1 MSTTCTLSFHMGT
14 RFNEK
19 HNNRTIPV
27 PHANAEYEKEHNWYS
42 PDNMSLEQAYEILF
56 SESFNAY
63 NSTVRKDRRC
73 NTSYLGKLQAIQQKE
88 QEKIAE
94 LRHSGASASEIRKH
108 KKAVKPAYELI
119 IGFGNMRDNPEFC
132 MGGDMQETAKE
143 ILQEYISR
151 LKKECPFI
159 YVYNYATHTGENG
172 CIHGHANLIFWAECS
187 RGQKR
192 QASLTKAL
200 SAMGY
205 KSDKEKG
212 ADGKRLN
219 AITKWEMEQ
228 REILTKMCAE
238 KGITIK
244 AGKHSQVHLT
254 TEEFQAQR
262 DSEFVSEQAGQ
273 LLAEQD
279 RFIDYVVHSDSAIA
293 YMEHLENEEL
303 RQTVSQLEAVKQRSD
318 QLIADAWTE
327 FNSATSLYFQE
338 YRDKKKSLYE
348 EIHRARQGAK
358 DSRKYLTAILNDI
371 AYGND
376 FFIVKLFKLVF
387 AMFVAVESA
396 TREREVKRLQEKN
409 QQIKAL
415 AKNIVSESQTV
426 GEHLR
431 NKDIENIEMILR
443 EYEQLL
449 QNSLITI
456 NSDHHSLANDRADKN
471 TYEEIL

>member
-1 MSTTCTLSFHMGT
+1 MSTTCTLSFHMGS

-56 SESFNAY
+56 SESFNSY

-108 KKAVKPAYELI
+108 RKAVKPAYELI

-132 MGGDMQETAKE
+132 MGGDMQEIAKE
-143 ILQEYISR
+143 ILQEYISQ

-172 CIHGHANLIFWAECS
+172 SIHGHANLIFWAECS

-205 KSDKEKG
+205 ESDKEKG

-262 DSEFVSEQAGQ
+262 DSDFVSEQAGQ

-279 RFIDYVVHSDSAIA
+279 KFIDYVVHSDSAVA

-303 RQTVSQLEAVKQRSD
+303 RQTISELESFKQRSD

-371 AYGND
+371 AYSND
-376 FFIVKLFKLVF
+376 FFIIKLFKLVF

-443 EYEQLL
+443 DYEQLL
-449 QNSLITI
+449 ENSLITI
-456 NSDHHSLANDRADKN
+456 NSDHQSLANDRADKN

>member
-1 MSTTCTLSFHMGT
+1 
-14 RFNEK
+14 
-19 HNNRTIPV
+19 
-27 PHANAEYEKEHNWYS
+27 
-42 PDNMSLEQAYEILF
+42 
-56 SESFNAY
+56 
-63 NSTVRKDRRC
+63 
-73 NTSYLGKLQAIQQKE
+73 
-88 QEKIAE
+88 
-94 LRHSGASASEIRKH
+94 
-108 KKAVKPAYELI
+108 
-119 IGFGNMRDNPEFC
+119 
-132 MGGDMQETAKE
+132 
-143 ILQEYISR
+143 
-151 LKKECPFI
+151 
-159 YVYNYATHTGENG
+159 
-172 CIHGHANLIFWAECS
+172 
-187 RGQKR
+187 
-192 QASLTKAL
+192 
-200 SAMGY
+200 MGY

-254 TEEFQAQR
+254 TEEFQAKR

-273 LLAEQD
+273 LLSEQD
-279 RFIDYVVHSDSAIA
+279 RFIDYVAHSGSAVA

-303 RQTVSQLEAVKQRSD
+303 RQTVSELEAVKQRSD
-318 QLIADAWTE
+318 QLIDAWTE
-327 FNSATSLYFQE
+327 FNSSTSLYFQE
-338 YRDKKKSLYE
+338 YRKKKKSLYE

-371 AYGND
+371 AYSND
-376 FFIVKLFKLVF
+376 LFVIKLFKLVF

-396 TREREVKRLQEKN
+396 SREREVKRLQEKN

-415 AKNIVSESQTV
+415 TKNIVSESQTV

-431 NKDIENIEMILR
+431 SKDIDNIERILS

-456 NSDHHSLANDRADKN
+456 NSDHHSFANSRTEKN

>member
-1 MSTTCTLSFHMGT
+1 MGTTCTLSFHMGS

-27 PHANAEYEKEHNWYS
+27 PHANSEYEKEHNWYS

-56 SESFNAY
+56 LESFNSY
-63 NSTVRKDRRC
+63 NSSIRKDRQH
-73 NTSYLGKLQAIQQKE
+73 TSYLSKLQTAQQKE

-108 KKAVKPAYELI
+108 RKAVKPAYELI

-132 MGGDMQETAKE
+132 MGGSMQETANE

-151 LKKECPFI
+151 LKKDCPFI

-172 CIHGHANLIFWAECS
+172 CIHLHANMVFWAECT

-205 KSDKEKG
+205 ESDKEKG
-212 ADGKRLN
+212 ANGKRLN

-238 KGITIK
+238 RGITIK

-273 LLAEQD
+273 LLSEQD
-279 RFIDYVVHSDSAIA
+279 KFIDYVVHSDSAVA

-303 RQTVSQLEAVKQRSD
+303 RQTVSELEAVKQRSD
-318 QLIADAWTE
+318 QLIADAWKE

-358 DSRKYLTAILNDI
+358 DSRKYLNAILNDI
-371 AYGND
+371 AYSND
-376 FFIVKLFKLVF
+376 FFIIKLFKLVF
-387 AMFVAVESA
+387 AMFVAIESA
-396 TREREVKRLQEKN
+396 TREQEVKRLQEKN

-431 NKDIENIEMILR
+431 NKDIENIERILS
-443 EYEQLL
+443 EYEHLL
-449 QNSLITI
+449 QDSLVVI
-456 NSDHHSLANDRADKN
+456 NSQYHTPKIDQKS
-471 TYEEIL
+471 YEEIK

>member
-1 MSTTCTLSFHMGT
+1 
-14 RFNEK
+14 
-19 HNNRTIPV
+19 
-27 PHANAEYEKEHNWYS
+27 
-42 PDNMSLEQAYEILF
+42 
-56 SESFNAY
+56 
-63 NSTVRKDRRC
+63 
-73 NTSYLGKLQAIQQKE
+73 
-88 QEKIAE
+88 
-94 LRHSGASASEIRKH
+94 
-108 KKAVKPAYELI
+108 
-119 IGFGNMRDNPEFC
+119 
-132 MGGDMQETAKE
+132 
-143 ILQEYISR
+143 
-151 LKKECPFI
+151 
-159 YVYNYATHTGENG
+159 
-172 CIHGHANLIFWAECS
+172 
-187 RGQKR
+187 
-192 QASLTKAL
+192 
-200 SAMGY
+200 MGY
-205 KSDKEKG
+205 ESDKEKG
-212 ADGKRLN
+212 VDGKRLN
-219 AITKWEMEQ
+219 AITKWEIEQ

-238 KGITIK
+238 RGITIK

-273 LLAEQD
+273 LLSEQD
-279 RFIDYVVHSDSAIA
+279 KFIDYVAHSGSAVA

-303 RQTVSQLEAVKQRSD
+303 RQTVSELEVVKQRSD

-327 FNSATSLYFQE
+327 FNSSTSLYFQE
-338 YRDKKKSLYE
+338 YREKKKSLYE

-371 AYGND
+371 AYSND
-376 FFIVKLFKLVF
+376 LFVIKLFKLVF

-396 TREREVKRLQEKN
+396 SREREVKRLQEKN

-431 NKDIENIEMILR
+431 SKDIDNIERILS

-456 NSDHHSLANDRADKN
+456 NSDHHSFANSRTEKN

>member
-1 MSTTCTLSFHMGT
+1 MSTTCTLSFHMGS

-27 PHANAEYEKEHNWYS
+27 PHANTEYEKEHNWYS
-42 PDNMSLEQAYEILF
+42 PDNMSLEQAYEF
-56 SESFNAY
+56 FTESFNAY
-63 NSTVRKDRRC
+63 NATVRKDRRC
-73 NTSYLGKLQAIQQKE
+73 NTSYLEKLQTAQQKE

-108 KKAVKPAYELI
+108 RKAVKPAYELI
-119 IGFGNMRDNPEFC
+119 IGLGNMRDNPEFC
-132 MGGDMQETAKE
+132 MGGSMQETANE
-143 ILQEYISR
+143 ILQEYI
-151 LKKECPFI
+151 KQFQKENPN
-159 YVYNYATHTGENG
+159 VLLYNASIHTGEHG
-172 CIHGHANLIFWAECS
+172 TIHLHADIIFWAECS
-187 RGQKR
+187 RGQKK

-205 KSDKEKG
+205 ESDKEKG

-228 REILTKMCAE
+228 REILKKLCAE
-238 KGITIK
+238 RGITIK

-279 RFIDYVVHSDSAIA
+279 KFIDYVVHSGSAVA

-303 RQTVSQLEAVKQRSD
+303 RQTVSELEAVKQRSD
-318 QLIADAWTE
+318 QLIADAWSE

-358 DSRKYLTAILNDI
+358 NSRKYLTAILNDI
-371 AYGND
+371 AYSND
-376 FFIVKLFKLVF
+376 FFIIKLFKLVF

-396 TREREVKRLQEKN
+396 SREREVKRLQEKN

-426 GEHLR
+426 GEYLR
-431 NKDIENIEMILR
+431 SKDIENIERILS

-449 QNSLITI
+449 QNSLIVI
-456 NSDHHSLANDRADKN
+456 NSNHHSIANNKSEKN

>member
-1 MSTTCTLSFHMGT
+1 MSTTCTLSFHMGS

-56 SESFNAY
+56 SESFNSY
-63 NSTVRKDRRC
+63 NTTVRKDRRC

-119 IGFGNMRDNPEFC
+119 VGLGSKRENLEFC

-143 ILQEYISR
+143 ILLKYIEDFR
-151 LKKECPFI
+151 TKNPNVFL
-159 YVYNYATHTGENG
+159 YNASIHTGEAG
-172 CIHGHANLIFWAECS
+172 AIHLHADIIFWSECS

-205 KSDKEKG
+205 ESDKEKG

-228 REILTKMCAE
+228 REILKKLCAE
-238 KGITIK
+238 RGITIK
-244 AGKHSQVHLT
+244 AGKHSQVHLS

-279 RFIDYVVHSDSAIA
+279 KFIDYVVHSDSAVA

-303 RQTVSQLEAVKQRSD
+303 RQTVSELEAVKQKSD

-371 AYGND
+371 AYSND
-376 FFIVKLFKLVF
+376 FFIIKLFKLVF
-387 AMFVAVESA
+387 AMFVAIESA
-396 TREREVKRLQEKN
+396 TREREVQRLQEKN

-415 AKNIVSESQTV
+415 AKNIISESQTV

-431 NKDIENIEMILR
+431 NKDIENIERILS
-443 EYEQLL
+443 EYEHLL
-449 QNSLITI
+449 QDSLVVI
-456 NSDHHSLANDRADKN
+456 NSQYRSPKIDQKS
-471 TYEEIL
+471 YEEI

>member
-1 MSTTCTLSFHMGT
+1 MSTTCTLSFHMGS

-27 PHANAEYEKEHNWYS
+27 PHANTEYEKEHNWYS

-56 SESFNAY
+56 SESFNSY
-63 NSTVRKDRRC
+63 NSSIRKDRQH
-73 NTSYLGKLQAIQQKE
+73 TSYLSKLQTAQQKE

-108 KKAVKPAYELI
+108 RKAVKPAYELI

-132 MGGDMQETAKE
+132 MGGSMQETANE
-143 ILQEYISR
+143 ILQEYILR

-172 CIHGHANLIFWAECS
+172 CIHLHANMVFWAECT

-205 KSDKEKG
+205 ESDKEKG
-212 ADGKRLN
+212 ANGKRLN

-238 KGITIK
+238 RGITIK

-273 LLAEQD
+273 LLSEQD
-279 RFIDYVVHSDSAIA
+279 KFIIICSGSSSICAGITKEYFP
-293 YMEHLENEEL
+293 
-303 RQTVSQLEAVKQRSD
+303 VKIS
-318 QLIADAWTE
+318 
-327 FNSATSLYFQE
+327 
-338 YRDKKKSLYE
+338 
-348 EIHRARQGAK
+348 
-358 DSRKYLTAILNDI
+358 SR
-371 AYGND
+371 
-376 FFIVKLFKLVF
+376 
-387 AMFVAVESA
+387 
-396 TREREVKRLQEKN
+396 
-409 QQIKAL
+409 
-415 AKNIVSESQTV
+415 
-426 GEHLR
+426 
-431 NKDIENIEMILR
+431 
-443 EYEQLL
+443 
-449 QNSLITI
+449 
-456 NSDHHSLANDRADKN
+456 
-471 TYEEIL
+471 

>member
-1 MSTTCTLSFHMGT
+1 MLVSP
-14 RFNEK
+14 R
-19 HNNRTIPV
+19 NR
-27 PHANAEYEKEHNWYS
+27 PH
-42 PDNMSLEQAYEILF
+42 PQ
-56 SESFNAY
+56 
-63 NSTVRKDRRC
+63 
-73 NTSYLGKLQAIQQKE
+73 
-88 QEKIAE
+88 
-94 LRHSGASASEIRKH
+94 
-108 KKAVKPAYELI
+108 
-119 IGFGNMRDNPEFC
+119 
-132 MGGDMQETAKE
+132 
-143 ILQEYISR
+143 
-151 LKKECPFI
+151 
-159 YVYNYATHTGENG
+159 
-172 CIHGHANLIFWAECS
+172 CS
-187 RGQKR
+187 RGQKK

-205 KSDKEKG
+205 ESDKEKG
-212 ADGKRLN
+212 VDGKRLN
-219 AITKWEMEQ
+219 AITKWEIEQ

-238 KGITIK
+238 RGITIK

-273 LLAEQD
+273 LLSEQD
-279 RFIDYVVHSDSAIA
+279 KFIDYVAHSGSAVA

-303 RQTVSQLEAVKQRSD
+303 RQTVSELEAVKQRSD

-327 FNSATSLYFQE
+327 FNSSTSLYFQE
-338 YRDKKKSLYE
+338 YREKKKSLYE

-371 AYGND
+371 AYSND
-376 FFIVKLFKLVF
+376 LFVIKLFKLVF

-396 TREREVKRLQEKN
+396 SREREVKRLQEKN

-431 NKDIENIEMILR
+431 SKDIDNIERILS

-456 NSDHHSLANDRADKN
+456 NSDHHSFANSRTEKN

>member
-1 MSTTCTLSFHMGT
+1 MSTTCTLSFHMGS

-42 PDNMSLEQAYEILF
+42 PDNMSLSEAYDLLF

-63 NSTVRKDRRC
+63 NATVRKDRKC
-73 NTSYLGKLQAIQQKE
+73 NTSYLGKLQTAQQKE

-143 ILQEYISR
+143 ILQEYLSR

-205 KSDKEKG
+205 ESDKEKG

-238 KGITIK
+238 RGITIK

-254 TEEFQAQR
+254 TEDFQAQR

-273 LLAEQD
+273 LLSEQD
-279 RFIDYVVHSDSAIA
+279 KFIIICSGSSSICAGITKEYFP
-293 YMEHLENEEL
+293 
-303 RQTVSQLEAVKQRSD
+303 VKIS
-318 QLIADAWTE
+318 
-327 FNSATSLYFQE
+327 
-338 YRDKKKSLYE
+338 
-348 EIHRARQGAK
+348 
-358 DSRKYLTAILNDI
+358 SR
-371 AYGND
+371 
-376 FFIVKLFKLVF
+376 
-387 AMFVAVESA
+387 
-396 TREREVKRLQEKN
+396 
-409 QQIKAL
+409 
-415 AKNIVSESQTV
+415 
-426 GEHLR
+426 
-431 NKDIENIEMILR
+431 
-443 EYEQLL
+443 
-449 QNSLITI
+449 
-456 NSDHHSLANDRADKN
+456 
-471 TYEEIL
+471 

>member
-1 MSTTCTLSFHMGT
+1 MSTTCTLSFHMGS

-27 PHANAEYEKEHNWYS
+27 PHANSEYEKEHNWYS

-56 SESFNAY
+56 SESFNSY
-63 NSTVRKDRRC
+63 NSSIRKDRRH
-73 NTSYLGKLQAIQQKE
+73 TSYLSKLQTAQQKE

-94 LRHSGASASEIRKH
+94 LRHSGASESEIRRH
-108 KKAVKPAYELI
+108 RKAVKPAYELI
-119 IGFGNMRDNPEFC
+119 LGLGSKRENLEFC

-143 ILQEYISR
+143 IL
-151 LKKECPFI
+151 LKYLEDFKTKNPNVFL
-159 YVYNYATHTGENG
+159 YNASIHTGEAG
-172 CIHGHANLIFWAECS
+172 TIHLHADIIFWAECS
-187 RGQKR
+187 RGQKK

-205 KSDKEKG
+205 ESDKEKG
-212 ADGKRLN
+212 ANGKRLN

-238 KGITIK
+238 RGITIK

-279 RFIDYVVHSDSAIA
+279 KFIDYVVHSDSAVA
-293 YMEHLENEEL
+293 YMEHIENEEL
-303 RQTVSQLEAVKQRSD
+303 RQTVSELEAVKQRSD
-318 QLIADAWTE
+318 KLIADAWTE
-327 FNSATSLYFQE
+327 FNSATLLYFQE

-358 DSRKYLTAILNDI
+358 NSRKYLTAILNDI
-371 AYGND
+371 AYSND
-376 FFIVKLFKLVF
+376 FFIIKLFKLVF
-387 AMFVAVESA
+387 AMFVAIESA
-396 TREREVKRLQEKN
+396 TREREVKQLQEKN

-431 NKDIENIEMILR
+431 NKDIENIERILS
-443 EYEQLL
+443 EYEHLL
-449 QNSLITI
+449 QDSLVVI
-456 NSDHHSLANDRADKN
+456 NSQYHTPKIDQKS
-471 TYEEIL
+471 YEEIK

>member
-1 MSTTCTLSFHMGT
+1 
-14 RFNEK
+14 
-19 HNNRTIPV
+19 
-27 PHANAEYEKEHNWYS
+27 
-42 PDNMSLEQAYEILF
+42 
-56 SESFNAY
+56 
-63 NSTVRKDRRC
+63 
-73 NTSYLGKLQAIQQKE
+73 
-88 QEKIAE
+88 
-94 LRHSGASASEIRKH
+94 
-108 KKAVKPAYELI
+108 
-119 IGFGNMRDNPEFC
+119 
-132 MGGDMQETAKE
+132 
-143 ILQEYISR
+143 
-151 LKKECPFI
+151 
-159 YVYNYATHTGENG
+159 
-172 CIHGHANLIFWAECS
+172 
-187 RGQKR
+187 
-192 QASLTKAL
+192 
-200 SAMGY
+200 MGY
-205 KSDKEKG
+205 ESDKEKG
-212 ADGKRLN
+212 VDGKRLN
-219 AITKWEMEQ
+219 AITKWEIEQ

-238 KGITIK
+238 RGITIK

-273 LLAEQD
+273 LLSEQD
-279 RFIDYVVHSDSAIA
+279 KFIDYVAHSGSAVA

-303 RQTVSQLEAVKQRSD
+303 RQTVSELEAVKQRSD

-327 FNSATSLYFQE
+327 FNSSTSLYFQE
-338 YRDKKKSLYE
+338 YREKKKSLYE

-371 AYGND
+371 AYSND
-376 FFIVKLFKLVF
+376 LFVIKLFKLVF

-396 TREREVKRLQEKN
+396 SREREVKRLQEKN

-431 NKDIENIEMILR
+431 SKDIDNIERILS

-456 NSDHHSLANDRADKN
+456 NSDHHSFANSRTEKN